1 MNNLQMSLIFC
12 IFIPQNQHTNLL
24 PICFMTSFFDDDDE
38 RTAVRSYTKGELA
51 MMYSPR
57 AKYESAIRMLNRYLH
72 RCRGLMDELMS
83 LGYRPDDRR
92 FTRPQVQVIFEY
104 LGEP

>member
-1 MNNLQMSLIFC
+1 MNLYLQ
-12 IFIPQNQHTNLL
+12 T
-24 PICFMTSFFDDDDE
+24 DDE
-38 RTAVRSYTKGELA
+38 RIAVRSYTKGELA
-51 MMYSPR
+51 MLYSPR

-72 RCRGLMDELMS
+72 RCRGLLDELMS

-92 FTRPQVQVIFEY
+92 FTRPQVQVIFDY